1 MLSTNNN
8 LRPELR
14 KQHLDLNREPALD
27 DLLTVIKNSGMKVNA
42 LADKA
47 GVAPTTI
54 GKWLDGTTLHPRIS
68 TLSAVARVFGYKLEL
83 VLDRS
88 H

>member
-1 MLSTNNN
+1 MQMNTD

-14 KQHLDLNREPALD
+14 KQHLDLNREPVLD
-27 DLLTVIKNSGMKVNA
+27 DLIGLIKNSGMKMNA

-68 TLSAVARVFGYKLEL
+68 TLSAVARVFGYKLQL

>member
-1 MLSTNNN
+1 MQTQTN

-14 KQHLDLNREPALD
+14 KQHLDLNREPVLD
-27 DLLTVIKNSGMKVNA
+27 NLIGLIKNSGMKMNA

-47 GVAPTTI
+47 GVASTTI